1 MYGRLHLLTSL
12 QARTSCPPVLSMVG
26 NCCRSENFQQDLF
39 AFSSATST
47 NPSKWVSWLPVQA
60 YAQVWFWRDG
70 LQIQPWLTSL
80 KIDTTQGYLR
90 YKFSSLSPLLPCL
103 GRIFTWLIGDQTTK
117 PLKPWI
123 LTIEPPASIKI
134 PGDPRVP
141 ATRNAAPVSTSAPL
155 TPIIFSHG
163 LA

>member
-12 QARTSCPPVLSMVG
+12 HARTSCPPVLSMVSY
-26 NCCRSENFQQDLF
+26 CCRSEDFQQNFL
-39 AFSSATST
+39 ASAR
-47 NPSKWVSWLPVQA
+47 PPPVTLLNGCLGFQHRHMPR
-60 YAQVWFWRDG
+60 YRSNETLVQKMHG
-70 LQIQPWLTSL
+70 SL
-80 KIDTTQGYLR
+80 DSTQGYLR